1 MRHLGSSW
9 IGAFLIAAVASE
21 AEAQRTLSWD
31 ELSVRARLDADGRL
45 HVEETQVMVM
55 SGDWNGGERRFTLA
69 AGQELE
75 LHRLARREV
84 ETGTTW
90 PLVRG
95 DLSTVDRY
103 DWADARTLRW
113 RSRLPSDPVFQ
124 NTRLTYVLEYTY
136 TNILQPRSGDEYAL
150 EHDFAFADRVGNIRR
165 FTLDLDLDPAWASR
179 GPVPK
184 GVVVD
189 NLVPGRSYVSR
200 LALEY
205 RGTGRPAGVD
215 LWAPRVAAGT
225 WAALVVFPL
234 LFLTAAWW
242 RERRVGRLDPLPVAT
257 RELLEQD
264 VLSVRAEV
272 IGAAWDEQVGAPEVA
287 AVIARLSGE
296 GKLESRVVSTARAD
310 RPEMALVRKRPLD
323 DFEGYERHLLLALLL
338 GEGREET
345 STSAIRRH
353 YESQG
358 FHPAAIIASELTKT
372 ADAFVGHDRL
382 SKPSWL
388 PGGLLFWGGVA
399 LLVLGGLPRA
409 EPSPV
414 WLVVALGLPIS
425 HAIGH
430 AAASTWRRRVDWG
443 PLGAV
448 PVVILSLVPLL
459 LAYAFVRF
467 GGAPGWRSFTNAGV
481 VAIALSLFVGVI
493 NAARSR
499 RGPVSIR
506 LRKRLC
512 AVRRYFAKEL
522 RKPSPALEDSWF
534 PYAVAFGLEKQ
545 VERWFGR
552 FAGASAS
559 RTSSQDHSW
568 SSSGSSSSSS
578 SSSTPSTWS
587 GGGGSFGGA
596 GATGSWAAAV
606 SGLAAGVAAP
616 SSSSNGGGGGGG
628 GGGSSSSGGGGG
640 GGW

>member
-1 MRHLGSSW
+1 MRHLGVSW
-9 IGAFLIAAVASE
+9 IGAFLVAAVASK
-21 AEAQRTLSWD
+21 AETQRTLSWD
-31 ELSVRARLDADGRL
+31 ELAVRARLDADGRL
-45 HVEETQVMVM
+45 HVEETQVMLL
-55 SGDWNGGERRFTLA
+55 SGDWNGGERRFTLGA
-69 AGQELE
+69 DQELE
-75 LHRLARREV
+75 LHRLARREA

-95 DLSTVDRY
+95 DLSVVDRY
-103 DWADARTLRW
+103 DWADTRTLRW

-124 NTRLTYVLEYTY
+124 NTRLTYVLEYAY

-165 FTLDLDLDPAWASR
+165 FTLDLDLDPAWVSR

-189 NLVPGRSYVSR
+189 NLVPGRGYVSR

-205 RGTGRPAGVD
+205 RGTGQPAGVD
-215 LWAPRVAAGT
+215 LWGPRVAAGT
-225 WAALVVFPL
+225 RAALVGLPL
-234 LFLTAAWW
+234 LFLGAAWW
-242 RERRVGRLDPLPVAT
+242 RERRLGRFDRLPVAS

-272 IGAAWDEQVGAPEVA
+272 IGAAWDEQVEAPEVA

-296 GKLESRVVSTARAD
+296 GKLESRVESTSRVGK
-310 RPEMALVRKRPLD
+310 PEMTLVRKRPLE
-323 DFEGYERHLLLALLL
+323 DFEGYERDLLRALRL

-353 YESQG
+353 YQSRG
-358 FHPAAIIASELTKT
+358 FNPAPIIARELTKA
-372 ADAFVGHDRL
+372 ADALVGHDRL
-382 SKPSWL
+382 AKPSRL
-388 PGGLLFWGGVA
+388 PGALLFWGGVV
-399 LLVLGGLPRA
+399 LLVMGGLPTA

-425 HAIGH
+425 FAIGH

-443 PLGAV
+443 LPGAV

-459 LAYAFVRF
+459 LAYVFVRY
-467 GGAPGWRSFTNAGV
+467 GGAPGRRSFTNAGV

-512 AVRRYFAKEL
+512 AVRRFFVEEL
-522 RKPSPALEDSWF
+522 RKRSPALEDSWF

-559 RTSSQDHSW
+559 RSSSQDHS
-568 SSSGSSSSSS
+568 SSSGGSSS

-628 GGGSSSSGGGGG
+628 GGSSSSGGGGG

>member
-1 MRHLGSSW
+1 MRSLASSW
-9 IGAFLIAAVASE
+9 IGAVLLAALAME

-31 ELSVRARLDADGRL
+31 ELAVRAHLDADGRL

-69 AGQELE
+69 ADQELE
-75 LHRLARREV
+75 LHRLARREA

-95 DLSTVDRY
+95 DLSVVDRY

-113 RSRLPSDPVFQ
+113 RSRAPSDPPFR

-136 TNILQPRSGDEYAL
+136 TNVLQPRGGNEYELA
-150 EHDFAFADRVGNIRR
+150 HDFAFADRSGVIRR
-165 FTLDLDLDPAWASR
+165 FTLDLDLDLAWASR
-179 GPVPK
+179 GPRPT
-184 GVVVD
+184 GVVLE
-189 NLVPGRSYVSR
+189 NLLPGRDYVAR

-205 RGTGRPAGVD
+205 RGGGRPAGVD
-215 LWAPRVAAGT
+215 HWGPRVAQGAV
-225 WAALVVFPL
+225 AALLLAPLVVL
-234 LFLTAAWW
+234 GNAWR
-242 RERRVGRLDPLPVAT
+242 RERHAGRLDPLPAAS
-257 RELLEQD
+257 REWLEHN
-264 VLSVRAEV
+264 VLSAPAEV

-287 AVIARLSGE
+287 AVIARMQGE
-296 GKLESRVVSTARAD
+296 GKLESSVGRSPRVG
-310 RPEMALVRKRPLD
+310 RPEMTLVRKRPLE
-323 DFEGYERHLLLALLL
+323 DFEGYERDLLRALFL
-338 GEGREET
+338 GGAREET
-345 STSAIRRH
+345 STSAIRKH

-358 FHPAAIIASELTKT
+358 FDPASIIAPELTKA
-372 ADAFVGHDRL
+372 ADAFVGQDRL
-382 SKPSWL
+382 SKPSGP
-388 PGGLLFWGGVA
+388 PGTLLFWGGIA
-399 LLVLGGLPRA
+399 LLVLGGLPKT

-414 WLVVALGLPIS
+414 WFVVGVGLPFS
-425 HAIGH
+425 WAIGH
-430 AAASTWRRRVDWG
+430 LAASNWRRRVDRG
-443 PLGAV
+443 LLAAV
-448 PVVILSLVPLL
+448 PVVILSIVPLL
-459 LAYAFVRF
+459 LAYAFVRL
-467 GGAPGWRSFTNAGV
+467 GGAPGWRSFTHAGV
-481 VAIALSLFVGVI
+481 VAIGLSLFVSVI

-499 RGPVSIR
+499 RGPLSIR

-512 AVRRYFAKEL
+512 AVRRFFEEEL

-559 RTSSQDHSW
+559 HSSSRNHSW
-568 SSSGSSSSSS
+568 SAGGSSSPPSA
-578 SSSTPSTWS
+578 PSTWT

-616 SSSSNGGGGGGG
+616 SSSGSGGGGGG

>member
-1 MRHLGSSW
+1 MW
-9 IGAFLIAAVASE
+9 MGAFLIAALASE

-31 ELSVRARLDADGRL
+31 ELAVRARLDADGRL

-95 DLSTVDRY
+95 DLSIVDRY
-103 DWADARTLRW
+103 DWVDAGTLRW
-113 RSRLPSDPVFQ
+113 RSRLPSDPVFR
-124 NTRLTYVLEYTY
+124 NTRFTYILEYTY
-136 TNILQPRSGDEYAL
+136 TNILHPRSGDEYAL
-150 EHDFAFADRVGNIRR
+150 EHDFAFADRLGVIRR
-165 FTLDLDLDPAWASR
+165 FTLDLELDPAWVPR
-179 GPVPK
+179 GPVPN

-189 NLVPGRSYVSR
+189 DLVPGQGYVAR

-205 RGTGRPAGVD
+205 RGAGPPAGVD
-215 LWAPRVAAGT
+215 FWGPRVAGWT
-225 WAALVVFPL
+225 RAALVGLPL
-234 LFLTAAWW
+234 LVLAAAWW
-242 RERRVGRLDPLPVAT
+242 RERRVGRFDPLPVVT
-257 RELLEQD
+257 RKLLEQD
-264 VLSVRAEV
+264 VLSVPAEV
-272 IGAAWDEQVGAPEVA
+272 IGAAWDEQVDAPEVA
-287 AVIARLSGE
+287 AVVARLSGE
-296 GKLESRVVSTARAD
+296 GKLESRVVSTSRGSK
-310 RPEMALVRKRPLD
+310 PEMALVRKRPLE
-323 DFEGYERHLLLALLL
+323 DFKGYERDLLHALRL

-353 YESQG
+353 YESKG
-358 FHPAAIIASELTKT
+358 FNPASIIARELTKA
-372 ADAFVGHDRL
+372 ADALVGHDRL
-382 SKPSWL
+382 SKPPWL
-388 PGGLLFWGGVA
+388 PAMLLFLGGVA
-399 LLVLGGLPRA
+399 LLVMGGLPTTQ
-409 EPSPV
+409 PSPV
-414 WLVVALGLPIS
+414 WFAVVLGLPFS
-425 HAIGH
+425 LALGRP
-430 AAASTWRRRVDWG
+430 AASTWRRRVDWG
-443 PLGAV
+443 LLAAL
-448 PVVILSLVPLL
+448 PVVVLALVPLL

-467 GGAPGWRSFTNAGV
+467 GRAPGWRSFTNAGI
-481 VAIALSLFVGVI
+481 VAIALSVFVSVI
-493 NAARSR
+493 NGARSR

-512 AVRRYFAKEL
+512 AVRRFFAKEL
-522 RKPSPALEDSWF
+522 RQPSPALEDSWF

-552 FAGASAS
+552 FGGASAS
-559 RTSSQDHSW
+559 RSSSPDHS
-568 SSSGSSSSSS
+568 SSPGGSSSSSS
-578 SSSTPSTWS
+578 SPSTWS

-628 GGGSSSSGGGGG
+628 GGSSSSGGGGG